1 MNWDLII
8 GIVIGVTAKWVIV
21 IIISII
27 KVLCENHREKKLNK
41 ALHNSSRK

>member
-1 MNWDLII
+1 MNWDLLI
-8 GIVIGVTAKWVIV
+8 GIVIGVTAKWIIV

-41 ALHNSSRK
+41 VLHNSLRK